1 MRFPC
6 GTFAQL
12 YRHTNQTIQAYLLNC
27 TSILM
32 QLHQNLETIIP
43 RCPHNYIGILINDM
57 RVSMND
63 IGILIQPHQPINTI
77 MYEWTDLYPYLPN
90 NKKQADNR
98 ILNSYCQPIVS
109 FYCQHVLYCNS
120 YL

>member
-1 MRFPC
+1 
-6 GTFAQL
+6 
-12 YRHTNQTIQAYLLNC
+12 
-27 TSILM
+27 
-32 QLHQNLETIIP
+32 
-43 RCPHNYIGILINDM
+43 M

-109 FYCQHVLYCNS
+109 FYCQCVIA
-120 YL
+120 

>member
-1 MRFPC
+1 
-6 GTFAQL
+6 
-12 YRHTNQTIQAYLLNC
+12 
-27 TSILM
+27 M

-57 RVSMND
+57 KVSMND

-90 NKKQADNR
+90 NKKTG
-98 ILNSYCQPIVS
+98 
-109 FYCQHVLYCNS
+109 
-120 YL
+120 